1 MAERADLQL
10 RIVTD
15 SKSLL
20 SAAQESS
27 CGLLH
32 DHGQWIAI
40 NRCSANVSRLRN
52 IPRIVS
58 PRGMLSPWSLNH
70 RWFKKKIA
78 WHLYA
83 GRDLAQ
89 AAVIHATS
97 ELERQEL
104 RELGVRQPIAVIPN
118 GVDPLPNIP
127 AEARGPE
134 RPYVLFLSRI
144 HQKKGVSELLSVWR
158 DLKPR
163 GWGLVLAGPDEQGL
177 IARATLPPGVRYVG
191 MVDGLGKAVLMRQ
204 ASLFVLPTYSENFG
218 VVVAE
223 SLMAGVPVITTHGA
237 PWECLVEN
245 DCGWWIPTTIDSLRD
260 TLLVAMSTP
269 ESVRKAMGQR
279 GVSLMGERFAWPS
292 IAKDM
297 ITVYDW
303 ILGGGTPPSCVE
315 L

>member
-1 MAERADLQL
+1 
-10 RIVTD
+10 
-15 SKSLL
+15 
-20 SAAQESS
+20 
-27 CGLLH
+27 
-32 DHGQWIAI
+32 
-40 NRCSANVSRLRN
+40 
-52 IPRIVS
+52 
-58 PRGMLSPWSLNH
+58 
-70 RWFKKKIA
+70 
-78 WHLYA
+78 
-83 GRDLAQ
+83 
-89 AAVIHATS
+89 
-97 ELERQEL
+97 
-104 RELGVRQPIAVIPN
+104 
-118 GVDPLPNIP
+118 
-127 AEARGPE
+127 
-134 RPYVLFLSRI
+134 
-144 HQKKGVSELLSVWR
+144 
-158 DLKPR
+158 
-163 GWGLVLAGPDEQGL
+163 
-177 IARATLPPGVRYVG
+177 